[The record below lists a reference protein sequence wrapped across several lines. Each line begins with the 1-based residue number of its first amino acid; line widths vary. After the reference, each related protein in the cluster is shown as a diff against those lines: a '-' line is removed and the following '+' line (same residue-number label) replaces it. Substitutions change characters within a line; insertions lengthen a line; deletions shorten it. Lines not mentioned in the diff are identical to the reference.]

1 MKSSET
7 KLNKDKK
14 SYSIFTLIAIICGAG
29 VASVDVQYKYNT
41 TKR

>member
-29 VASVDVQYKYNT
+29 AASVDIQYKYNNN
-41 TKR
+41 KR

>member
-1 MKSSET
+1 MKSSDT
-7 KLNKDKK
+7 KSYKDKK
-14 SYSIFTLIAIICGAG
+14 SYSIFTIIAIICGAG